1 MQSIFDPETQ
11 TEIKQRIEKINST
24 TKPAWGKMNSA
35 QMFAHCVMGIQSPLG
50 EFNPTPPPFIFRLL
64 GPLFKS
70 QVVKPG
76 LFGKNSPTAKEFIIA
91 DERVFATEKNNLLGY
106 IDKFSDPKS
115 IKTTRHSFFGNLTT
129 EEWGKFMYK
138 HLNHH
143 LTQFGV

>member
-1 MQSIFDPETQ
+1 
-11 TEIKQRIEKINST
+11 
-24 TKPAWGKMNSA
+24 
-35 QMFAHCVMGIQSPLG
+35 
-50 EFNPTPPPFIFRLL
+50 
-64 GPLFKS
+64 LFKS